1 VDGIPTTRWVANDAS
16 FSQHWLEIDLQGSY
30 TVSKIVIDG
39 DDAILMSDFKVQA
52 WIDNNWTDVVSITD
66 NRKGDYTFSGF
77 TPVSTAKI
85 RYIANDVNYYP
96 ASGTVYNGVRLFEIE
111 IWAK

>member
-30 TVSKIVIDG
+30 TVSKIVING

-52 WIDNNWTDVVSITD
+52 WINNNWKDVVSITD
-66 NRKGDYTFSGF
+66 SKKGDYTFHDF
-77 TPVSTAKI
+77 PLVTTTKI
-85 RYIANDVNYYP
+85 RYIANDVNYYDE
-96 ASGTVYNGVRLFEIE
+96 SSYNGVRLFEIE
-111 IWAK
+111 IWGYQ